1 MELISVK
8 QLHPSPFNPRKTA
21 GPIDELQ
28 DSIEEHG
35 VLQNLVA
42 RPRPAGGFE
51 LVVGHRR
58 HHAAVKLGLSKVPV
72 EVRELTDEQ
81 AREIQLVENLQRV
94 DLHPMEEAEG
104 YEGLQ
109 GLGRTVEQIAKKVKK
124 SESWVRGRL
133 TLLDLNEEGRKAFY
147 RGDLNPTTALLIARL
162 KKKGERVQE
171 AGLKHI
177 TQKNRHGDV
186 MGSREAAAAL
196 KHLLDEDEAP
206 AARKAT
212 QLAGAK
218 LVRLVRDRT
227 RDFVL
232 REVTARIEKK
242 SDLSPADLR
251 LALTARI
258 EDGVPESVLRRRGME
273 TQKQL
278 TKRVA
283 TAPAGELRGLLVEL
297 NIADWLDDAD
307 DVSGARLKVT
317 AKAYD
322 IDYREAEQ
330 TARDLIA
337 KEEQT
342 GKADALFAKTR

>member
-1 MELISVK
+1 MEQLPLK

-21 GPIDELQ
+21 GPIDELVE
-28 DSIEEHG
+28 SITEHG
-35 VLQNLVA
+35 VLQNLLA
-42 RPRPAGGFE
+42 RPRPKGGFE
-51 LVVGHRR
+51 LVIGHRR
-58 HHAAVKLGLSKVPV
+58 ATAAEKAGLAKVPV
-72 EVRELTDEQ
+72 EVRELNDEQ

-104 YEGLQ
+104 YEGLKQ
-109 GLGRTVEQIAKKVKK
+109 LGLTDAQIAKRVKK

-162 KKKGERVQE
+162 KKKGDRVQG

-196 KHLLDEDEAP
+196 KHLLEEDAAP
-206 AARKAT
+206 AKKAS
-212 QLAGAK
+212 QLVGAK
-218 LVRLVRDRT
+218 LVRIVRERT

-232 REVTARIEKK
+232 REVVTRIERKP
-242 SDLSPADLR
+242 DLSPADLR

-258 EDGVPESVLRRRGME
+258 EEGGVPTAVLARRGAE
-273 TQKQL
+273 TPKQL
-278 TKRVA
+278 GRKVA
-283 TAPAGELRGLLVEL
+283 TATPGWLRGLLVEIEL
-297 NIADWLDDAD
+297 AAWLDNEE
-307 DVSGARLKVT
+307 DVTGARLKVT
-317 AKAYD
+317 SKAYD

-330 TARDLIA
+330 TVRELIA

-342 GKADALFAKTR
+342 GRAEALFAR